1 MDNSVFKNV
10 LQDNEKILFESGV
23 NKKAFLLKTNLS
35 VFIWITLALMI
46 FSFVVVQTLV
56 KTVENTRITYNSIYN
71 NWNILRCSF
80 YLSYL

>member
-10 LQDNEKILFESGV
+10 LQDNEKILFEAGV

-35 VFIWITLALMI
+35 AFIWITLALMI
-46 FSFVVVQTLV
+46 FSFVVAQTLV

-71 NWNILRCSF
+71 NWNILRRSF
-80 YLSYL
+80 YFSYL

>member
-10 LQDNEKILFESGV
+10 LQDNEKILFEAGV

-35 VFIWITLALMI
+35 VFMWITLALMI

-71 NWNILRCSF
+71 NWNILRRSF
-80 YLSYL
+80 YFSYL